1 MTIGKSSHNFI
12 EKSSSPIVYVILEDI
27 NDKKGISK
35 QARSKCILLHQEFQ
49 N

>member
-12 EKSSSPIVYVILEDI
+12 EKSSTPMVYVILEDI

-35 QARSKCILLHQEFQ
+35 QARSNCILLHRDFQ